1 MGLGPPWEF
10 RGKDSKGLHN
20 DSYSKAM
27 AAGDRMAEKT
37 TYKRFTTTARGLPW
51 TLHYKQQML
60 SPLSLKVQMF

>member
-27 AAGDRMAEKT
+27 AAGDRMAAIFLLFHVERSRMK
-37 TYKRFTTTARGLPW
+37 LE
-51 TLHYKQQML
+51 
-60 SPLSLKVQMF
+60 SV